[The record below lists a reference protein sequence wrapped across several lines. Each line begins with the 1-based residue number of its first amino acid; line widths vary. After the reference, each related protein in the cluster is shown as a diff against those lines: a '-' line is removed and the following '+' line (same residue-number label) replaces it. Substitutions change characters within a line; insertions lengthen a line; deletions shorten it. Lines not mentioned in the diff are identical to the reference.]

1 MRTHAILLATLL
13 LALLTACQTI
23 RDLGKPDV
31 ALVPPAGATAESCAK
46 DMQECLARAREL
58 AAAGALTPLAP
69 EDTARLGG
77 RDTAAFLLKGEPQVS
92 GDKSPAAIRTSL
104 VSSNLYGP
112 KEVSDRYVLLLL
124 DRGYR
129 WP

>member
-1 MRTHAILLATLL
+1 MRTHAVLLVTLV
-13 LALLTACQTI
+13 LALLTACTSI
-23 RDLGKPDV
+23 RNLGQPDV
-31 ALVPPAGATAESCAK
+31 TLVPPAGSTVESRAK

-58 AAAGALTPLAP
+58 AAVGAVVPLAA

-77 RDTAAFLLKGEPQVS
+77 RDTTGFVLKGEPQVS
-92 GDKSPAAIRTSL
+92 DDKSPAAIKTRL
-104 VSSNLYGP
+104 ISSNLYGP